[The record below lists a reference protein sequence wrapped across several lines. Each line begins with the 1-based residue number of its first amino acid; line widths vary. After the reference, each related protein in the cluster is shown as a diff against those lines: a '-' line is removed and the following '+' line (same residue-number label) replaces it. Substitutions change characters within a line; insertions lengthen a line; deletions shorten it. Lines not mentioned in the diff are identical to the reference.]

1 MPIIN
6 FNKTTRTPTPA
17 SGIRVSKSSFYSPE
31 SDKTFN
37 ISRSKVDDFLKCPKC
52 FLDDRRGG
60 IIPPGQLP
68 FNLNIAV
75 DENLKQSFDVHRV
88 DQTVPPLLRELG
100 LGNYVPYQHE
110 DLPKW
115 RSNFKGIRR
124 EVEGTNITLSG
135 AVDDLWLNKDTGQIS
150 VVDYKSTST
159 KSSMSQEDYLNDGYH
174 DSYKRQLDFYNYLLR
189 GEGLNLSASS
199 FFLVFNA
206 RKDMPITDKN
216 PTLTFDYH
224 LIEYKWDDSWVEDT
238 ISRMIKVLN
247 YEVEAVSNPCCKH
260 CAFVRE
266 TQKYAESLK
275 GECYE

>member
-1 MPIIN
+1 MTILN
-6 FNKTTRTPTPA
+6 FNSTTRTPTPA
-17 SGIRVSKSSFYSPE
+17 LGKRVSKSSFYNPE
-31 SDKTFN
+31 SNKTFN
-37 ISRSKVDDFLKCPKC
+37 ISRAKVDDFRKCEKC

-60 IIPPGQLP
+60 IIPPGQFP

-75 DENLKQSFDVHRV
+75 DENLKQSFDIHRV
-88 DQTVPPLLRELG
+88 EQTVPPILRELG
-100 LGNYVPYQHE
+100 LSNHVPYQNE
-110 DLPKW
+110 ELPKW

-124 EVEGTNITLSG
+124 EVDGTNITLSG
-135 AVDDLWLNKDTGQIS
+135 AVDDIWLNKDTGEIS

-159 KSSMSQEDYLNDGYH
+159 KSSMNQEDYLNDPYH
-174 DSYKRQLDFYNYLLR
+174 DSYKKQLDFYNYLLR
-189 GEGLNLSASS
+189 SKGLNLSSTS
-199 FFLVFNA
+199 YFLVFNA
-206 RKDMPITDKN
+206 RKDIPITDKN

-224 LIEYKWDDSWVEDT
+224 LIEYQWDDSWVEDT

-266 TQKYAESLK
+266 TNKYTESLI

>member
-6 FNKTTRTPTPA
+6 FNQTTRKPTPA

-100 LGNYVPYQHE
+100 LCNYVPLAISSLQVSINYF
-110 DLPKW
+110 
-115 RSNFKGIRR
+115 RSK
-124 EVEGTNITLSG
+124 T
-135 AVDDLWLNKDTGQIS
+135 
-150 VVDYKSTST
+150 
-159 KSSMSQEDYLNDGYH
+159 
-174 DSYKRQLDFYNYLLR
+174 
-189 GEGLNLSASS
+189 
-199 FFLVFNA
+199 
-206 RKDMPITDKN
+206 
-216 PTLTFDYH
+216 
-224 LIEYKWDDSWVEDT
+224 
-238 ISRMIKVLN
+238 
-247 YEVEAVSNPCCKH
+247 
-260 CAFVRE
+260 
-266 TQKYAESLK
+266 
-275 GECYE
+275 